1 MAPEHLITH
10 KVAGDSCCYSER
22 KIHPGETFHDSI
34 VCWEITMLHEY
45 SQKGQLCVFR
55 LVLTETNA
63 NKINQHTI
71 RSYMSLT
78 DQTFALL
85 II

>member
-1 MAPEHLITH
+1 MVSIFTH
-10 KVAGDSCCYSER
+10 WHRNTSLPTR
-22 KIHPGETFHDSI
+22 
-34 VCWEITMLHEY
+34 WQEIPAAILRGKSTQEKLSMTALCVGKSQY

-55 LVLTETNA
+55 LVVTETNA

-78 DQTFALL
+78 D
-85 II
+85 